1 MLIVAYNIFKQK
13 GEFSMLLLKRTSK
26 DTEIVSIYKENAR
39 ICGTIYTKE
48 RLEKMAHLPIGYKT
62 GSRTVD
68 EFGNKYEVVG
78 V

>member
-1 MLIVAYNIFKQK
+1 
-13 GEFSMLLLKRTSK
+13 MLLLKRTSK
-26 DTEIVSIYKENAR
+26 DTEIISIYKENAR

-68 EFGNKYEVVG
+68 EFGNKY
-78 V
+78 

>member
-1 MLIVAYNIFKQK
+1 ML
-13 GEFSMLLLKRTSK
+13 SLKITTK
-26 DTEIVSIYKENAR
+26 DTETISIYKENTR

-48 RLEKMAHLPIGYKT
+48 RLEKMAHLPIGYKP

-78 V
+78 I

>member
-1 MLIVAYNIFKQK
+1 ML
-13 GEFSMLLLKRTSK
+13 SLKITTK
-26 DTEIVSIYKENAR
+26 DTETTCIYKENAR